1 MSALAPSRAHTH
13 RSLTPFDHTITTCRC
28 YLMLH
33 NSYVFLRINRVK
45 MVQLSHSFKPVVCV
59 NKIRNKWF
67 FCAATQIT
75 SRFGMVGHNHRI
87 HYTLWIIWM
96 GYRIL
101 FCVFVVVVV
110 FVSNMI
116 DHKFDYAYECLQ
128 IKPII
133 KVFWRSNGVMGHLKY
148 KLFRDTWWNRCVKST
163 WYFHLSPFYE
173 QNKKLIR
180 AACV

>member
-1 MSALAPSRAHTH
+1 MKHARSHNLRDWCLSYDWRRWARARARSHLRAHTH

-87 HYTLWIIWM
+87 HYTLWITWM

-101 FCVFVVVVV
+101 FCVFLLL
-110 FVSNMI
+110 FLYRIWLIINLIMLMNAYKSN
-116 DHKFDYAYECLQ
+116 
-128 IKPII
+128 P
-133 KVFWRSNGVMGHLKY
+133 
-148 KLFRDTWWNRCVKST
+148 
-163 WYFHLSPFYE
+163 
-173 QNKKLIR
+173 
-180 AACV
+180 